1 MKILM
6 ICNTDLSSN
15 ESLGVV
21 KKVKGQYSAFSNL
34 GCDTYLACLNNGN
47 AVLNQAGTER
57 IIVERKNK
65 FVFTV
70 FTMFKK
76 IPNIVKE
83 EKIDVCFIRYP
94 LADWAFIKMLKQL
107 YRIST
112 VVVEMPTF
120 PYDQQASN
128 NKNIVSQ
135 FNFFQDMHYRKY
147 LKRYVKCFV
156 TYGDQETIYDVKCIK
171 INNGID
177 VSSVKYLGDKLIYN
191 KDINL
196 IAVARVQRDHG
207 YDRII
212 EGMKV
217 YYDNNVSPKVKIN
230 LHIVGSGEAESELK
244 KLVMKYSLSQYVY
257 FHGVKTGNE
266 LEKLYLSSQIGV
278 GFLGIFRSGLNAIS
292 ALKNKEYCA
301 VGIPI
306 FGSAIDNSI
315 PVGADYYKMIQN
327 DDSPV
332 NMNDIIQFFDYIKKH
347 PEMHSQMR
355 NLAENELSWEKQLQI
370 VINELLV
377 HRI

>member
-47 AVLNQAGTER
+47 AVLNHAGTER

-65 FVFTV
+65 LVFTV

-112 VVVEMPTF
+112 VVIEMPTF

-135 FNFFQDMHYRKY
+135 FNFFQDKHYRKY
-147 LKRYVKCFV
+147 LMSISTDCHYP
-156 TYGDQETIYDVKCIK
+156 DH
-171 INNGID
+171 
-177 VSSVKYLGDKLIYN
+177 KLLLCCTLRIYN

-278 GFLGIFRSGLNAIS
+278 GCLGIFRSGLNAIS